1 MKMVFSNRMWHW
13 RGPSPFH
20 FISLPE
26 DLSQEIKDMAASL
39 TYGWGMIPVNA
50 RIGQTEFSTAM
61 YEKNGVY
68 ILPIKNVVRL
78 GEKIEIDD
86 MVDVEISL
94 KPQL

>member
-1 MKMVFSNRMWHW
+1 MKMTFSNPMWHW

-26 DLSQEIKDMAASL
+26 DLSREINDMASSL
-39 TYGWGMIPVNA
+39 TYGWGMIPVTA
-50 RIGQTEFSTAM
+50 KIGETEFSTAM

-78 GEKIEIDD
+78 GESLEIDD
-86 MVDVEISL
+86 VVDVELIL

>member
-1 MKMVFSNRMWHW
+1 MKMAFSNRMWHW
-13 RGPSPFH
+13 RGPAPFH
-20 FISLPE
+20 FISLPA

-50 RIGQTEFSTAM
+50 RIGATEFSTAM

-78 GEKIEIDD
+78 GEQIEIDD

>member
-1 MKMVFSNRMWHW
+1 MKMAFSNRMWHW

-20 FISLPE
+20 FITLPE

-50 RIGQTEFSTAM
+50 RIGATDFSTAM

-68 ILPIKNVVRL
+68 ILPIKNVARL